1 MNFVLGMCHFLNPS
15 LFEIQ
20 DCLMLTNGSKM
31 QHLERIISILS
42 LAEEEEKGGEILDTE
57 ALLGK
62 ILTSNMVVKQ
72 QHIS

>member
-1 MNFVLGMCHFLNPS
+1 M
-15 LFEIQ
+15 
-20 DCLMLTNGSKM
+20 
-31 QHLERIISILS
+31 ERIISILS